1 MARFRRPANDL
12 DPDGQRLPIR
22 IDGTSNGEFFPLNL
36 TAAQEE
42 TNHLAHEMATDRSL
56 RLGLDRRTFL
66 VSSMGAA
73 TTLAACNR
81 ANPGAGGFYAV
92 TEEASYEE
100 AAADAVLSGDE
111 FIFDVQTH
119 CVDPSGAWATGRDGE
134 IWEAALSRAFG
145 QSTQCSDGSY
155 DCYSAQTLAREVF
168 LDSDT
173 DAAVISALWGTAES
187 NPTPVAYAAE
197 AREVMEAIGGDRSRC
212 LIHGGVLPNDPGE
225 LEAMDEKVEVH
236 GIDAWK
242 MYPQWGPDQ
251 VGFFLDESEF
261 AEQMF
266 ANARRLGR
274 TTIAVH
280 KGVPLYGLDPL
291 YSSPRD
297 MGNAAAGNPDL
308 TFLVYHSGFEP
319 GVTEGAYDAEN
330 PQGVDRLIKAHRDA
344 GLPRNGG
351 NLYAEMGSLW
361 RYFMGRP
368 DEAAHVM
375 GKLLQTFGEERIIW
389 GTDSIWYGSPQDQI
403 QAFRAFQISEEYQE
417 RFGYPAL
424 TADAKRR
431 IFGLNGAEVYGIDV
445 EAIRGDSGLEA
456 QRMAHRDEANP
467 SFATYGPKTR
477 REFLALW
484 EAHGGRPG

>member
-1 MARFRRPANDL
+1 MARRDDL
-12 DPDGQRLPIR
+12 DPEGRRLPVR
-22 IDGTSNGEFFPLNL
+22 FDGTSNGEFFPRSL
-36 TAAQEE
+36 TAAQRRA
-42 TNHLAHEMATDRSL
+42 NALAHETASDNAR
-56 RLGLDRRTFL
+56 RLGIGRRAFL

-73 TTLAACNR
+73 ATLAACNR
-81 ANPGAGGFYAV
+81 ANPGAGGLYAV
-92 TEEASYEE
+92 TEEA
-100 AAADAVLSGDE
+100 AFDADAADAALAGDE

-119 CVDPSGAWATGRDGE
+119 CVDPSAAWATGRDGE

-145 QSTQCSDGSY
+145 QSTKCADGSY

-173 DAAVISALWGTAES
+173 SAAVVSALWGTAES
-187 NPTPVAYAAE
+187 NPTPIEYAAE
-197 AREVMEAIGGDRSRC
+197 ARGIIEAIGGEGARC

-225 LEAMDEKVEVH
+225 LEAMDAKAQVH

-242 MYPQWGPDQ
+242 LYPQWGPDG
-251 VGFFLDESEF
+251 VGFFLDQSDF
-261 AEQMF
+261 AERMF

-280 KGVPLYGLDPL
+280 KGVPLYGLDPV

-297 MGNAAAGNPDL
+297 MGNAAANNPDL

-319 GVTEGAYDAEN
+319 GVAEGPYDAEN
-330 PQGVDRLIKAHRDA
+330 PAGVDRLIKAHRDA

-375 GKLLQTFGEERIIW
+375 GKLLATFGEERIMW

-403 QAFRAFQISEEYQE
+403 QAFRAFEISEEYQE
-417 RFGYPAL
+417 RYGYPAL
-424 TADAKRR
+424 DAEAKRK
-431 IFGLNGAEVYGIDV
+431 IFGLNGARVYGLDP
-445 EAIRGDSGLEA
+445 EAIAASDDLGARRA
-456 QRMAHRDEANP
+456 AHRADANP
-467 SFATYGPKTR
+467 SFATYGPRTR
-477 REFLALW
+477 RDFLALW